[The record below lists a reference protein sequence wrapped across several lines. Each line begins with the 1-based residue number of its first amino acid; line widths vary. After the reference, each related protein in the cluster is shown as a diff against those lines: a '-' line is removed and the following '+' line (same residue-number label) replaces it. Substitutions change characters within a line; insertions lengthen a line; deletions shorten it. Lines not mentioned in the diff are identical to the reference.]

1 MSAVSPSR
9 HAPAM
14 SAAALRDGVRTL
26 YPGYFALVMAT
37 GIVSIA
43 LAGFTAAFLS
53 TTLLWVAGGAYAVLL
68 VLLGWRAA
76 AFRADLVRDLHHPA
90 RGFGM
95 FTLVAATNVLGT
107 RLAMDGHVGTA
118 TVLLAAGTLL
128 WLVLGY
134 AIPWAVLAS
143 VHRPVVAAAEG
154 TWFIWVVA
162 TQSVAVLAAS
172 VEPELPGL
180 RRELAL
186 LAVSCWAIG
195 SFLYVVV
202 GGLVVARLV
211 LYDVAAEQLTPPYWV
226 SMGAAAITVV
236 SGVRITQMAAAPAL
250 LPTGGLIA
258 GISVLFWAFASWLI
272 PVLLGIGWRRHVT
285 RRIPL
290 RYEPALW
297 SIVFPLGMYAVAS
310 RTLGST
316 LHLPIVSGI
325 GSVEVWVA
333 TAAWV
338 AVAAAGVARLAHR
351 TRERAFSRSAP

>member
-1 MSAVSPSR
+1 MSP
-9 HAPAM
+9 
-14 SAAALRDGVRTL
+14 AALRDGVRTL

-43 LAGFTAAFLS
+43 LAGFAAPVLS
-53 TTLLWVAGGAYAVLL
+53 TVLLWVAAGAYAALL
-68 VLLGWRAA
+68 ALLAWRAVA
-76 AFRADLVRDLHHPA
+76 YRADLARDLRHPG

-107 RLAMDGHVGTA
+107 RLAMDGHVTTA
-118 TVLLAAGTLL
+118 TVLLAAGAAT

-134 AIPWAVLAS
+134 AIPWAVLTT

-172 VEPELPGL
+172 LEPDLPGL

-195 SFLYVVV
+195 AFLYILV

-236 SGVRITQMAAAPAL
+236 SGVRITRMAEAPAL

-258 GISVLFWAFASWLI
+258 GTSVLFWAFASWLI

-285 RRIPL
+285 HRIPP

-316 LHLPIVSGI
+316 LHLPIVSSI

-333 TAAWV
+333 AAAWAVV
-338 AVAAAGVARLAHR
+338 AVAGMTRLGSR
-351 TRERAFSRSAP
+351 DSAFSRPSP

>member
-1 MSAVSPSR
+1 MCAVSPRAS
-9 HAPAM
+9 AP
-14 SAAALRDGVRTL
+14 SPAALRDGVRTL

-43 LAGFTAAFLS
+43 LAGFAAPVLS
-53 TTLLWVAGGAYAVLL
+53 TALLWIAAGAYGLLLALL
-68 VLLGWRAA
+68 VWRALA
-76 AFRADLVRDLHHPA
+76 YRADLARDLRHPA

-107 RLAMDGHVGTA
+107 RLAMDGHVRTA

-143 VHRPVVAAAEG
+143 VRRPVVAAAEG

-172 VEPELPGL
+172 LEPDLLGG

-195 SFLYVVV
+195 TFLYVVV
-202 GGLVVARLV
+202 GGLVTARLV
-211 LYDVAAEQLTPPYWV
+211 LYDVAAEHLTPPYWV

-236 SGVRITQMAAAPAL
+236 SGVRITRMAAAPAL

-258 GISVLFWAFASWLI
+258 GISVLFWAFASWLV

-285 RRIPL
+285 HRLPL

-316 LHLPIVSGI
+316 LHLPIVSTV

-333 TAAWV
+333 AAAWA
-338 AVAAAGVARLAHR
+338 AVAAAGVTRLAR
-351 TRERAFSRSAP
+351 RSRDRAFSRPVP

>member
-1 MSAVSPSR
+1 MCAVSPR
-9 HAPAM
+9 PPA
-14 SAAALRDGVRTL
+14 SATSPAALRDGVRTL

-43 LAGFTAAFLS
+43 LAGQAAPVLS
-53 TTLLWVAGGAYAVLL
+53 TALEWIAGGAYAVLL
-68 VLLGWRAA
+68 VLLGWRVV

-95 FTLVAATNVLGT
+95 FTLIAATDVLGT
-107 RLAMDGHVGTA
+107 RLAMDGHVTTA
-118 TVLLAAGTLL
+118 AVLLAAGTLL

-134 AIPWAVLAS
+134 AIPWAVMTAAP
-143 VHRPVVAAAEG
+143 RPVVAAAEG
-154 TWFIWVVA
+154 SWFIWVVA

-172 VEPELPGL
+172 IEPDLPGL

-195 SFLYVVV
+195 TFLYVVV

-211 LYDVAAEQLTPPYWV
+211 LHDVAAADLTPPYWV

-236 SGVRITQMAAAPAL
+236 SGVRITRMAAAPAL

-316 LHLPIVSGI
+316 LHLPIVSAV

-333 TAAWV
+333 AAVWAV
-338 AVAAAGVARLAHR
+338 VAAAAVGRLAR
-351 TRERAFSRSAP
+351 RPRARAFSRPGP